1 MFRKN
6 TLFNSVLISVMAGL
20 LVSGPT
26 SLRAEVQGTDLLQLL
41 REKDQA
47 AKSSSFTTSFL
58 MSKNARLFHPEQG
71 IVVMDCNA
79 TWTPDGSFAIKAVY
93 YYEKE
98 IPVYVPPELGRYK
111 SIEYDSD
118 GNLIVWRILQR
129 YFLSSPDRDETLE
142 KIKSFFVSSDGKLTG
157 KGGSNTI
164 LHRYPVGSPETTFRL
179 KQFELATG
187 LGFSKYLSMPKAVKS
202 LSSGL
207 IELTAEGSYGRAK
220 GNWKLT
226 LDPNSDYLVREAIFT
241 GEKANRDLI
250 VVASSGAV
258 SNDGLML
265 AKHGMLKYAGHS
277 ELNVEVTSVSKVTG
291 PNHLFEKVLSR
302 LDSPLPSGARIYDF
316 RGEKP
321 VVTTVD

>member
-6 TLFNSVLISVMAGL
+6 TFFNSVLISVMAGL

-41 REKDQA
+41 REKEQA
-47 AKSSSFTTSFL
+47 AKSNSFTTSFL

-79 TWTPDGSFAIKAVY
+79 TWTPDGSFAMKAVY

-118 GNLIVWRILQR
+118 GNLIVRRILQR

-142 KIKSFFVSSDGKLTG
+142 KIKSFFVSPDGKLTG

-187 LGFSKYLSMPKAVKS
+187 IGFSKYLSTPKAVKS

-207 IELTAEGSYGRAK
+207 TELTAEGSYGKSK

-226 LDPNSDYLVREAIFT
+226 LDPNSDYIVREAIFT
-241 GEKANRDLI
+241 GEKTNRDLI
-250 VVASSGAV
+250 VVASSGSVA
-258 SNDGLML
+258 NDVLIV
-265 AKHGMLKYAGHS
+265 AKHGILKHANHL
-277 ELNVEVTSVSKVTG
+277 ELNIEVRSIYKVTD
-291 PNHLFEKVLSR
+291 PNHLFDEVLSR
-302 LDSPLPSGARIYDF
+302 LDSPLPAGAAIYDL

-321 VVTTVD
+321 VVTTVE